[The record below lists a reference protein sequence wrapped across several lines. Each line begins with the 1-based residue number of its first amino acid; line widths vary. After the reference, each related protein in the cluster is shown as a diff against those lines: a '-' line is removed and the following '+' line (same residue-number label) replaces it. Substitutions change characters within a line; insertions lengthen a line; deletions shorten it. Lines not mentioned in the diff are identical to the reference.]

1 MEHEQKERGDADR
14 CVCGG
19 GGVRS
24 GPGTRGL
31 SSGGPALCSGLT
43 TLFVKKRC
51 LRRVGPKLEFHGCLG
66 EENIFIA
73 PLVPFQSIV

>member
-1 MEHEQKERGDADR
+1 MNKMSGEMQTG
-14 CVCGG
+14 VCGG
-19 GGVRS
+19 VGVGS
-24 GPGTRGL
+24 GPRTRGL

-43 TLFVKKRC
+43 TPFVKKCC
-51 LRRVGPKLEFHGCLG
+51 LRRVRPKLEFHGCLG